1 MCANLSDSELIVL
14 WQSGA
19 DHAFEILYKR
29 YAVQLLALALS
40 KTSDREIAEEIIQDA
55 FLSLF
60 LKKQTADTIY
70 NLSAFLYTTV
80 KHKIIDHYRRE
91 KSLKQFF
98 EHSQHHLTDIDNS
111 TSQGIELR
119 DMEAHIAVQVD
130 GLPNKCK
137 NVFVLSRTHHMTNK
151 QIATQLEISENTVEQ
166 HIRKAIRLLRASVI
180 ENGHVIT
187 ILACWAVQFSYYI
200 F

>member
-1 MCANLSDSELIVL
+1 MCVNLSDSELIVL
-14 WQSGA
+14 WKNGE

-29 YAVQLLALALS
+29 YAVQLLAVALN
-40 KTSDREIAEEIIQDA
+40 KTSNRDVAEEIIQEA

-60 LKKQTADTIY
+60 LKKQTADAIN

-91 KSLKQFF
+91 KSLKRFH
-98 EHSQHHLTDIDNS
+98 EHNQHHLSDTDNS
-111 TSQGIELR
+111 TTQAIELR
-119 DMEAHIAVQVD
+119 EMEAHIAVQVD

-151 QIATQLEISENTVEQ
+151 QIARQLEISENTVEQ
-166 HIRKAIRLLRASVI
+166 HMRKAIRLLRASVVQ
-180 ENGHVIT
+180 NGPVIT
-187 ILACWAVQFSYYI
+187 ILVYWAVLFSYYI
-200 F
+200 

>member
-14 WQSGA
+14 WKNGG

-29 YAVQLLALALS
+29 YAVQLLALALN
-40 KTSDREIAEEIIQDA
+40 KTSNREIAEEIIQDA

-60 LKKQTADTIY
+60 LKKKTADTIG
-70 NLSAFLYTTV
+70 NLSAYLFTTV

-91 KSLKQFF
+91 KSVKQFR
-98 EHSQHHLTDIDNS
+98 EHSQYHLSDIDNS
-111 TSQGIELR
+111 TIQAMELR
-119 DMEAHIAVQVD
+119 EMEAHLAFMID

-137 NVFVLSRTHHMTNK
+137 NVFVLSRNRHMSNK
-151 QIATQLEISENTVEQ
+151 QIAMQLEISENTVEQ
-166 HIRKAIRLLRASVI
+166 HMRKAIRLLRTSV
-180 ENGHVIT
+180 EQNGNIIT
-187 ILACWAVQFSYYI
+187 ILLCFSLKLTNY